1 MRITNSNVQLAATHV
16 LQKVSS
22 RQESLKTWVGDEPPA
37 PGAQGTLPR
46 ATQAAS
52 SLAEA
57 MTRLADAAEA
67 LASTLSPSAPAAASG
82 TAPAQDP
89 GETSTLTSKQEMDLL
104 LILRT
109 FKLGRFLTR
118 SAQEIQRAYAEG
130 GQVPDGL
137 HQAAQTQQQAA
148 APAAPQREGW
158 GLRYDLKETSV
169 ETEATAFAA
178 AAQVTTADGRSLDVQ
193 TALSMQR
200 EQVDVREVHVLAGD
214 AKKVDPLAL
223 NLSPG
228 PAAFDGTTRF
238 DLNADGTAET
248 VARLAAGS
256 AWLALDKNGNGKV
269 DDGSELFGPS
279 SGSGFGELK
288 ALDGDGNGWI
298 DEGDAAYA
306 QLRLWSPAGSGPL
319 STLQAANVGAIYTGS
334 VATPFELKDGARTQ
348 GSVAET
354 GLYLREDGTA
364 GTVQHVDLVV

>member
-1 MRITNSNVQLAATHV
+1 MRITSSNVQLAATHV

-67 LASTLSPSAPAAASG
+67 LASTLSPSAPAAAAGAAS
-82 TAPAQDP
+82 AQGS
-89 GETSTLTSKQEMDLL
+89 GETSALTSKQEMDLL

-118 SAQEIQRAYAEG
+118 SAQEIQRAYADGGKVPEG
-130 GQVPDGL
+130 LQ
-137 HQAAQTQQQAA
+137 QAAQQQQA

-178 AAQVTTADGRSLDVQ
+178 RAQVTTADGRSLDVQ

-223 NLSPG
+223 NLAPG
-228 PAAFDGTTRF
+228 PAAFDGTTQF
-238 DLNADGTAET
+238 DLNADGTVET
-248 VARLAAGS
+248 VAKLAAGS

-298 DEGDAAYA
+298 DEGDAAYT

-354 GLYLREDGTA
+354 GLYLHEDGTA